1 MNPKLTNEKSG
12 MRRNLACIITAVII
26 TSVINIS
33 MCFIYMKGKY
43 KKYHGDLINIVVQT
57 ELAKG
62 RLLKQLPDGTDARG
76 IIKYIQESGQTVE
89 FVELHIRDDG
99 LLVDDMGEE
108 VKLFICNGKIMIA
121 IQE

>member
-1 MNPKLTNEKSG
+1 MDPKLTNEKSG
-12 MRRNLACIITAVII
+12 MRRNLAYIITIVII
-26 TSVINIS
+26 TSAISIS
-33 MCFIYMKGKY
+33 MCYIYMKGKY